1 MPDIDWKMSSVKDN
15 PQYGVTVNQKFLDL
29 VDDHGLTQLVT
40 FPTRQESVLD
50 LVLTSHPVLVN
61 NLNTTEGISGI
72 NEHSAVS
79 FELNLAVKVNKKKP
93 RTVYKFAKANYDDI
107 HQDAKN
113 LSKEF
118 FNRDTENINTEL
130 NWQFFK
136 SGMLTILNRRVPY
149 KKAGSWN
156 DSPWITKDLKRS
168 LRKKKRLY
176 NNYKRSGLT
185 KDKQK
190 YRKFQKM
197 LKTELRKAQ
206 DEYIGSTLDFDL
218 KEKPKKFWSYIK
230 SKKQDQ
236 VGVPPLN
243 VNGSVKT
250 DSASKAEILST
261 HFRQIFT
268 QEDLS
273 SMPRKDCSD
282 TPQMDSVV
290 FKSAGVEHLLK
301 NLDSKKAN
309 GPDKL
314 PTTLLKI
321 TASEIAEV
329 VTFLFN
335 QSYDS
340 GELPEDWRNAHVVP
354 IFKKGAKHDPSNYRP
369 VSLTTILCKLMEH
382 VSSTGNL

>member
-1 MPDIDWKMSSVKDN
+1 
-15 PQYGVTVNQKFLDL
+15 
-29 VDDHGLTQLVT
+29 
-40 FPTRQESVLD
+40 
-50 LVLTSHPVLVN
+50 
-61 NLNTTEGISGI
+61 
-72 NEHSAVS
+72 
-79 FELNLAVKVNKKKP
+79 
-93 RTVYKFAKANYDDI
+93 
-107 HQDAKN
+107 
-113 LSKEF
+113 
-118 FNRDTENINTEL
+118 
-130 NWQFFK
+130 
-136 SGMLTILNRRVPY
+136 
-149 KKAGSWN
+149 
-156 DSPWITKDLKRS
+156 
-168 LRKKKRLY
+168 
-176 NNYKRSGLT
+176 
-185 KDKQK
+185 
-190 YRKFQKM
+190 M

-206 DEYIGSTLDFDL
+206 DEYIRSTLDCNL
-218 KEKPKKFWSYIK
+218 KEKPKTFWSYIK

-273 SMPRKDCSD
+273 SMLRKGCSD
-282 TPQMDSVV
+282 TPPMDSVV

-301 NLDSKKAN
+301 NLDRKKGN

-321 TASEIAEV
+321 TASEIAEI

-354 IFKKGAKHDPSNYRP
+354 IFKKGEKHDPSNYRP
-369 VSLTTILCKLMEH
+369 VSLTTVLCKLMEH
-382 VSSTGNL
+382 VVYKDIINHLENYDILFANQHGFRKKYSCETQLILTVEDLARSIDNGDQMDMIILDFSKSFDKVPHRRLLSKLEFYGI